1 VPARP
6 YAVSATL
13 PSRFITHLPPDS
25 RADLPPAPARAERPT
40 GATLW
45 FTGLPSAG
53 KTTVARAVAARLC
66 SSGRPVE
73 VLDGDEVRAALSP
86 ELGYSRAD
94 RDVNVARIGWVAE
107 LLSRNGVLV
116 LAPVVSPYREGR
128 RGVRTMHDA
137 SGTRFLEIH
146 VATPIEVCAER
157 DVKGLYASH
166 RSGQLAGLTGTGGRD
181 GDYEPPIDPEA
192 RINTT
197 DRAVDE
203 IVDELCVLLRKE
215 NLL

>member
-6 YAVSATL
+6 YAVSVN
-13 PSRFITHLPPDS
+13 PPNRVVPDLPPDP
-25 RADLPPAPARAERPT
+25 RAHLPAPLPRANRPV

-53 KTTVARAVAARLC
+53 KTTVARALAARLR
-66 SSGRPVE
+66 SSGRAVE
-73 VLDGDEVRAALSP
+73 ILDGDEVRAALSP
-86 ELGYSRAD
+86 ELGFARHD
-94 RDVNVARIGWVAE
+94 RDVNVARIGWVAH

-116 LAPVVSPYREGR
+116 LAPVVSPYRVGR
-128 RGVRTMHDA
+128 SGVRTLHDA
-137 SGTRFLEIH
+137 SGTPFFEIH

-166 RSGQLAGLTGTGGRD
+166 RSGHLAGLTGTGGRD
-181 GDYEPPIDPEA
+181 GDYEPPIDPEL
-192 RINTT
+192 RIDTA

-203 IVDELCVLLRKE
+203 IVDELLALLRKE